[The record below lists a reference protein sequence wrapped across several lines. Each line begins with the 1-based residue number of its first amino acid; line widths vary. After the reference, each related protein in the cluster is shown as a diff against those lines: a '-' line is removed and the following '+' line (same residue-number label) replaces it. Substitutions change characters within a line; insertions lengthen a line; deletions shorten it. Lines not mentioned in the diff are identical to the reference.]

1 MNPNSQSLNFK
12 NHASVVSGVLL
23 VHLGGALYLAGATQ
37 FAEAIA
43 DYVVLELDF

>member
-1 MNPNSQSLNFK
+1 
-12 NHASVVSGVLL
+12 LL

-43 DYVVLELDF
+43 DYVVLELDFWETIQRKS